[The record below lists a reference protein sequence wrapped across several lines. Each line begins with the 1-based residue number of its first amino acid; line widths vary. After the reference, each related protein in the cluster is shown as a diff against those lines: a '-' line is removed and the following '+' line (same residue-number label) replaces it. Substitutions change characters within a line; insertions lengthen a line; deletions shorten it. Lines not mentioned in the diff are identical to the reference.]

1 MITGERDIKWS
12 KVSTFELAKLHY
24 DKLCIYN
31 VILRATTKKVYN
43 RMHSKITINKSK
55 WNSKN
60 WSGNSQE
67 GKKKKTEKQK
77 NIQQTKMK
85 MAD

>member
-60 WSGNSQE
+60 YSSNAQE
-67 GKKKKTEKQK
+67 DKKIGKLKTEKIKWQ
-77 NIQQTKMK
+77 
-85 MAD
+85 A